1 MRRRIQGSIHQR
13 KSNNNDRQ
21 TEGKKGISDG
31 EITISKD
38 QLVSG
43 IVSGMAK
50 EKFCPVN
57 EDKLVTEISE
67 ELINSVA
74 AKVEERQKQS
84 KQGPDSQKESKQGP
98 AVRQQAKAGESDQ
111 RTLQALVAK
120 LLLGEK
126 NQPQN
131 KSSGNNAEAVNPI
144 IAGLDNASRAGAGQ
158 SGQQGTAQ
166 QIDNLTADTAA
177 QVLAETQYELA
188 KELEASLQKLRK
200 VIEESKQVAQKIN
213 DLLGQDGG
221 NKQQN

>member
-1 MRRRIQGSIHQR
+1 
-13 KSNNNDRQ
+13 
-21 TEGKKGISDG
+21 
-31 EITISKD
+31 
-38 QLVSG
+38 
-43 IVSGMAK
+43 
-50 EKFCPVN
+50 

-84 KQGPDSQKESKQGP
+84 KQGT
-98 AVRQQAKAGESDQ
+98 AVQQQAKAGESDQ